1 MSRLVDCVFF
11 NGIMWL
17 YFFFFKQKTAYE
29 VRISDWSSDVCS
41 SDLRDEHR
49 EAHPRID
56 RDHPAC
62 RDRRAEEGELEMLV
76 GPDAI
81 GVEDFLIGEQRNREH
96 RDERENRENAKEVG
110 FIHAHHPR
118 GYEIEH
124 GRDADA
130 VDRTSPRRKPRH

>member
-49 EAHPRID
+49 EAHPRVD

-76 GPDAI
+76 GPAEI
-81 GVEDFLIGEQRNREH
+81 GVEDFLVGEQRNREH
-96 RDERENRENAKEVG
+96 GHEDDTRGEAQPVLPAARLARLRRSSGLLRPSVLRQ
-110 FIHAHHPR
+110 PR
-118 GYEIEH
+118 PGP
-124 GRDADA
+124 A
-130 VDRTSPRRKPRH
+130 